1 MIPVTPAE
9 VLLHPVR
16 MRIVRALLGD
26 RALTTGQLGEH
37 LPDVPTATLYR
48 QVAALAAAGVLEVS
62 GERPVRGAVERSY
75 RLRTEA
81 ASAGPEDAATWTVEQ
96 HRAAFT
102 AFVTGLLADFDR
114 YLDRG
119 DVDLSRDVVGY
130 RSVGLFLTDEEALDL
145 VAELGEVLARREGL
159 PPEGRRRRLI
169 SRIILPAD

>member
-1 MIPVTPAE
+1 MIPVTLPE
-9 VLLHPVR
+9 LLLHPVR
-16 MRIVRALLGD
+16 MRIVRAFLGD
-26 RALTTGQLGEH
+26 RALTTGQLAER

-48 QVAALAAAGVLEVS
+48 QVAALSAAGILEVA

-81 ASAGPEDAATWTVEQ
+81 ASAGPEDAASWTVEQ

-102 AFVTGLLADFDR
+102 AFVAGLLADFDR

-119 DVDLSRDVVGY
+119 DVDLGRDVVGY

-169 SRIILPAD
+169 SRILLPVD